1 MASVEWALN
10 SAVECHLHT
19 VEVIGSNPIAPT
31 IFPLRF
37 LVTRSLTTL
46 GISPAGSRP
55 QNGSSSYSAHQLPQ
69 GFVFRIREF
78 SFAPSRRCELDVS
91 AEGCPK
97 CCVHRGFRGVNLTG
111 QWFTDELQMLRD
123 GIGCGFCNKSC
134 STHYRTVLNVCR
146 KFPKRA
152 RATD

>member
-1 MASVEWALN
+1 MTEPKPMPSAPPPRLPRAVGHGELVHLLQYAHRTQWALN

-37 LVTRSLTTL
+37 LVTRSLTAL

-78 SFAPSRRCELDVS
+78 SFAPSRRCEL
-91 AEGCPK
+91 E
-97 CCVHRGFRGVNLTG
+97 
-111 QWFTDELQMLRD
+111 
-123 GIGCGFCNKSC
+123 
-134 STHYRTVLNVCR
+134 
-146 KFPKRA
+146 
-152 RATD
+152 

>member
-1 MASVEWALN
+1 MAKRCQAILTDRSQHGYRFASKPGGSSFRAVGKCLLELLSNPEFWALN

-37 LVTRSLTTL
+37 LVTRSLTAL

-78 SFAPSRRCELDVS
+78 SFAPSRRCELDVP

-97 CCVHRGFRGVNLTG
+97 CCVHRGSRCQLDRPFR
-111 QWFTDELQMLRD
+111 
-123 GIGCGFCNKSC
+123 
-134 STHYRTVLNVCR
+134 
-146 KFPKRA
+146 
-152 RATD
+152 